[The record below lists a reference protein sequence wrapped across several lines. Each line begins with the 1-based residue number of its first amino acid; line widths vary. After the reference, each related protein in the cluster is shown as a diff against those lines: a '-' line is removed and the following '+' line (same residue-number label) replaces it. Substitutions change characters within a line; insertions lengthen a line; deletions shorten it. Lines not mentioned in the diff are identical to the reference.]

1 MARKGKTLSRTLR
14 KEYSKGLALPK
25 SLFFLDDV
33 KYTAVAEVVLEGKDK
48 PKTLVEFTP
57 AQLKA
62 LMEKKIYHLGGGVHA
77 NLNKKGSY
85 GIYKKPPKPKPPS
98 EQMAEANRVIQEQKL
113 KIEALNES
121 EERSQRIIR
130 SKTNQA
136 RQIEQRASDLERD
149 LAESRKIYKSAL
161 DENRKLKE
169 RIEQLQ
175 GKEGRMTTSTDKQ
188 VNSLDP
194 TPYKRRL
201 PGSHG

>member
-14 KEYSKGLALPK
+14 KEFAGGVALPK

-33 KYTAVAEVVLEGKDK
+33 KYTAVAEVLLEGKDK

-62 LMEKKIYHLGGGVHA
+62 LMEKKIYHFGGGIHA

-98 EQMAEANRVIQEQKL
+98 EQMAEANRVILEQKQT
-113 KIEALNES
+113 IEALNES
-121 EERSQRIIR
+121 EERAQRSIR
-130 SKTNQA
+130 SKTHQV
-136 RQIEQRASDLERD
+136 RQSEQRVSDLERD
-149 LAESRKIYKSAL
+149 LAESRKIYQSAL
-161 DENRKLKE
+161 DENRKLKA
-169 RIEQLQ
+169 RIDQLL

-188 VNSLDP
+188 VNSMDP
-194 TPYKRRL
+194 SPYKRRL